1 MLCGLMPAQ
10 NLWTYWMIRTYSE
23 LQRLTTFEARY
34 EYLELRGRV
43 GNATFG
49 FDRYLNQQF
58 YTSTQWKL
66 LRHQV
71 IVRDGGCDLG
81 IEGYD
86 IHFRPIIHHLNPIT
100 VSDVVNGDDSILDPE
115 FLITTTHQTHN
126 AIHFGDKRL
135 LRRPFVDRSHGDTKL
150 W

>member
-1 MLCGLMPAQ
+1 
-10 NLWTYWMIRTYSE
+10 MIRTYSE
-23 LQRLTTFEARY
+23 LRRLETFEERY

-58 YTSTQWKL
+58 YTSSQWKH

-71 IVRDGGCDLG
+71 IVRDNGCDLG

-86 IHFRPIIHHLNPIT
+86 IHFKPIIHHLNPIT
-100 VSDVVNGDDSILDPE
+100 VEDVIYGDDSILDPE
-115 FLITTTHQTHN
+115 FLITTTHSTHN

>member
-1 MLCGLMPAQ
+1 
-10 NLWTYWMIRTYSE
+10 MIRTYSE
-23 LQRLTTFEARY
+23 LRRLETFEERY

-58 YTSTQWKL
+58 YTSSQWKL

-81 IEGYD
+81 IDGFE
-86 IHFRPIIHHLNPIT
+86 IHFRPIIHHLNPMT
-100 VSDVVNGDDSILDPE
+100 VSDVVNGEDSILDPE

-135 LRRPFVDRSHGDTKL
+135 LRRPFVDRAHGDTKL

>member
-1 MLCGLMPAQ
+1 
-10 NLWTYWMIRTYSE
+10 MIRTYSE
-23 LQRLTTFEARY
+23 LRRLETFEERY

-58 YTSTQWKL
+58 YTSSQWKL

-81 IEGYD
+81 IDGFE
-86 IHFRPIIHHLNPIT
+86 IHFRPIIHHLNPMT